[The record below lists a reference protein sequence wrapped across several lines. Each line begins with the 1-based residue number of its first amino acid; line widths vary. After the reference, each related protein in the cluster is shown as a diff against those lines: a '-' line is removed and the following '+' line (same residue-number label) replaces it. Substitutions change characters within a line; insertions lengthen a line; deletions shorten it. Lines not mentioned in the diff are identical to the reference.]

1 MLCGRGKGER
11 SVSALVER
19 NKTQRLVT
27 ALKRG
32 VNWVFRD
39 TAEVSKG
46 DSGCVVG
53 SGAAG
58 VLLLEFV

>member
-1 MLCGRGKGER
+1 M
-11 SVSALVER
+11 SALVER